1 MNAGFDRHFPPQ
13 VWEEYALG
21 NLSEQDCEPVEEHLL
36 ICSVCQQLLAEAD
49 EYIRIAKAALSRTRK
64 RLSKPVVAAVALAIT
79 LLMFRLT

>member
-1 MNAGFDRHFPPQ
+1 MNASFDQHFSTE
-13 VWEEYALG
+13 VWEKYALG
-21 NLSEQDCEPVEEHLL
+21 LLTEEDCTPVEEHLL

-64 RLSKPVVAAVALAIT
+64 RLSKPVVAAVALTIT